1 MKEFEEAKIHIDYLE
16 KNIQEVDNFKKLH
29 LQYAKKNLYSISY
42 QEHLKVLFA
51 KQDVLSE
58 ALEGIMERMR
68 SNISLK
74 EIDLF
79 IEITED
85 LIHLMSIGDNSFM
98 NKYYWEE
105 QLINAEKKLQFPD
118 GYKLLFCPWETL
130 ANKSIKTAFI
140 SLNPGKAPDGAD
152 LKVISDE
159 RGNSYEVEEF
169 TTASPL
175 TAQFLKL
182 CKFLK
187 IKPSNMLTGPACPF
201 RGNRWKDFNPKQK
214 QAGFRLGNEF
224 WSTALDGIELIVIL
238 GDEAKNS
245 INKAISHVQGPL
257 NEILSYLDE
266 DEVYSTERP
275 VNIRALLNSV
285 QKEKIRQKETRKA
298 IDNLNDSKLIDK
310 TLDARNQA
318 AHANHTGLKK
328 DFNKEDVRLMAEDLK
343 AILFHL
349 SNINATIIQPSE
361 EE

>member
-1 MKEFEEAKIHIDYLE
+1 MKEFEEAKKHINYLE
-16 KNIQEVDNFKKLH
+16 KNIQEVNNFKKLH

-68 SNISLK
+68 SNIGLK

-175 TAQFLKL
+175 TAQFLQL

-201 RGNRWKDFNPKQK
+201 RGNRWKDFTPQQK
-214 QAGFRLGNEF
+214 QEGFRLGNEF
-224 WSTALDGIELIVIL
+224 WSKALDGIELIIIL
-238 GDEAKNS
+238 GDEAKKS
-245 INKAISHVQGPL
+245 INEIVKAEL
-257 NEILSYLDE
+257 ELEIQSGWGNTKLKRFKNVDG
-266 DEVYSTERP
+266 V
-275 VNIRALLNSV
+275 
-285 QKEKIRQKETRKA
+285 
-298 IDNLNDSKLIDK
+298 KLIQ
-310 TLDARNQA
+310 LP
-318 AHANHTGLKK
+318 
-328 DFNKEDVRLMAEDLK
+328 
-343 AILFHL
+343 HL
-349 SNINATIIQPSE
+349 STFKLFSRNKCKFPLKQIFS
-361 EE
+361 

>member
-1 MKEFEEAKIHIDYLE
+1 SEEYSDKDEL
-16 KNIQEVDNFKKLH
+16 KK
-29 LQYAKKNLYSISY
+29 
-42 QEHLKVLFA
+42 
-51 KQDVLSE
+51 
-58 ALEGIMERMR
+58 
-68 SNISLK
+68 
-74 EIDLF
+74 
-79 IEITED
+79 
-85 LIHLMSIGDNSFM
+85 
-98 NKYYWEE
+98 
-105 QLINAEKKLQFPD
+105 
-118 GYKLLFCPWETL
+118 
-130 ANKSIKTAFI
+130 
-140 SLNPGKAPDGAD
+140 
-152 LKVISDE
+152 
-159 RGNSYEVEEF
+159 
-169 TTASPL
+169 
-175 TAQFLKL
+175 
-182 CKFLK
+182 
-187 IKPSNMLTGPACPF
+187 
-201 RGNRWKDFNPKQK
+201 
-214 QAGFRLGNEF
+214 
-224 WSTALDGIELIVIL
+224 
-238 GDEAKNS
+238 AKNS